1 MKNTNTTTTT
11 NANAEVAIDKK
22 AQAKLEAEAKRK
34 AIADALALIQ
44 KEADN
49 NIELVTSQAGH
60 LLSSL
65 DSVLAKISDDVKKAD
80 EKSELWSLD
89 LTPVTFT
96 RDGKK
101 YQWVEVAG
109 LDRNAKVQIVDNN
122 GKAEVL
128 VSSSKARSMEQ
139 QAYIDALVAAGKDLT
154 KAVALRKA
162 VAGKTFRQVFANA
175 QAQEKA
181 RLEKRFAKFIPP
193 MAEQKEAK
201 EGLEKKS
208 EAKLIKASEK
218 VTA

>member
-1 MKNTNTTTTT
+1 MKNTNTTTNNTT
-11 NANAEVAIDKK
+11 NANAEVIVDKK
-22 AQAKLEAEAKRK
+22 EQAKKEAEAKRQ
-34 AIADALALIQ
+34 AIANALALIQ
-44 KEADN
+44 KEANN

-65 DSVLAKISDDVKKAD
+65 DSVLAKIADDVKKAD

-101 YQWVEVAG
+101 YQWVEVSG
-109 LDRNAKVQIVDNN
+109 LDRNARVQIVDKD

-128 VSSSKARSMEQ
+128 ISSAKVRSMEQ

-181 RLEKRFAKFIPP
+181 RIEKRYAKIVPP
-193 MAEQKEAK
+193 MAEQKE
-201 EGLEKKS
+201 ETEKKPV
-208 EAKLIKASEK
+208 ARLIKASEK
-218 VTA
+218 ASA